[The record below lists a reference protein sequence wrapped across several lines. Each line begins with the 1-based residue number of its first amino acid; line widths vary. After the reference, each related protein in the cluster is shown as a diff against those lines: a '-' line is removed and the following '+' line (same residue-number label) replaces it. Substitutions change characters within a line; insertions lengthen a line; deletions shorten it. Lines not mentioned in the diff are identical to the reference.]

1 MSQYID
7 NANQEIL
14 WKTFHKIPNVNNLE
28 YGRKEQLFKHAIS
41 QIYHSCSTS
50 TNINKDQL
58 QELNRQTMKILL
70 DNVSPVK
77 HEDMYKSKEETT
89 QQSFE
94 NKQKQYDRMTE
105 KPDMP
110 KPAGLFQEPNLMEE
124 GAISNMNER
133 IEAYQKQREI
143 DMPTIISASTTTP
156 TILPVPVPVPI
167 NDHPDTLQSILESI
181 RRLEYRIEQYIIDS
195 TKKPVVVD

>member
-14 WKTFHKIPNVNNLE
+14 WKTFHKIPNVSNLE
-28 YGRKEQLFKHAIS
+28 YGHKEQLFKNAIS
-41 QIYHSCSTS
+41 HIYHSTTG
-50 TNINKDQL
+50 TNISKDQL
-58 QELNRQTMKILL
+58 QDLNRQTMKLLL

-77 HEDMYKSKEETT
+77 NEDMHISKEDVT
-89 QQSFE
+89 QRNFE

-110 KPAGLFQEPNLMEE
+110 KPAGLFQDMEE

-143 DMPTIISASTTTP
+143 DMPTIAAPSLTQEK
-156 TILPVPVPVPI
+156 
-167 NDHPDTLQSILESI
+167 DTLKSILESI
-181 RRLEYRIEQYIIDS
+181 QKIESRIQIYIESS
-195 TKKPVVVD
+195 TKATIPN